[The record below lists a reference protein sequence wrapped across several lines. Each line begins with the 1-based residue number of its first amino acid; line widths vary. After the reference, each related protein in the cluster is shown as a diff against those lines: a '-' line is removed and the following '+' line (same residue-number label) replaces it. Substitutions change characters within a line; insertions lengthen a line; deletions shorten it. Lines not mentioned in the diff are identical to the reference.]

1 MSSIHPTAIVH
12 PKARIGEGCEIGPYC
27 IIGEHVTMGAHCK
40 LHSHVVVDG
49 HTQMGKGNEI
59 FPFAAIGT
67 KTQDLKY
74 KGGSPRLEIG
84 DHNVFREGVTIHC
97 ATNDGEATVVGSHN
111 LLIINAHV
119 AHDCIL
125 GNHIIMSGFAGL
137 AGHCVVEDH
146 AILGGYVAVHQ
157 FCRIGKLSMM
167 GGCTKVVQD
176 VPPFMI
182 VDGNPGETRTINKV
196 GLERNGVSEEAQAAL
211 KQAYKIIFR
220 EGLTVTNALT
230 KVEQELP
237 DLPEIRHLAQFIRAS
252 ERGISK

>member
-27 IIGEHVTMGAHCK
+27 IIGEHVTMGDQCK

-84 DHNVFREGVTIHC
+84 DRNVFREGVTIHC

-196 GLERNGVSEEAQAAL
+196 GLERNGVSEEAQTAL

-220 EGLTVTNALT
+220 EGLTVTNALA
-230 KVEQELP
+230 KVEKELP
-237 DLPEIRHLAQFIRAS
+237 DLPEIRHLVQFIRAS